1 MSNTDLQA
9 WLIEQIGRKPALDVL
24 FNGFCKKLVKQ
35 GLPIWRVNIGLET
48 LHPADIGF
56 SLVWLDGELTERSRA
71 RPGIL
76 TSDAYINSPARIVD
90 ETNEPFRWQQGED
103 DRGMEVLID
112 LRAEGMTGYVMLP
125 LPFLDTV
132 RSASLS
138 FATKAP
144 GGFTEA
150 MIDDLTAASTLLSPL
165 AERIALRRVALDAL
179 TVYLGP
185 IAAQRAYSGQIERG
199 DLQTIRAAILIS
211 DLRNFTG
218 LSDRMPRREMVSL
231 LDRWFSV
238 LGAEIEAQGG
248 DILKFMGDGLL
259 AVFPVEGDP
268 GPVCDRAL
276 AAALAAL
283 AGTEKLNADLAQ
295 EGIAPLRFGQALH
308 LGDVEFGNIGAAR
321 RIDFTVIGPA
331 VNQASRLQD
340 QTKKLET
347 PIVTS
352 ASFAAAAG
360 RKLRSLGFHALRGV
374 AEPVEIFT
382 PLDGK

>member
-1 MSNTDLQA
+1 MPNSDLQA
-9 WLIEQIGRKPALDVL
+9 WLIEQITRKPALDVL
-24 FNGFCKKLVKQ
+24 FNGFCKKLARQ

-56 SLVWLDGELTERSRA
+56 SFVWLDGELTERSRA

-76 TSDAYINSPARIVD
+76 TSTDYLNSPARIVD
-90 ETNEPFRWQQGED
+90 ETNRPFRWQLGED
-103 DRGMEVLID
+103 DRGMEVLVN

-132 RSASLS
+132 RSAALS
-138 FATKAP
+138 FATRAP
-144 GGFTEA
+144 GGFSTA
-150 MIDDLTAASTLLSPL
+150 MIAELTAATTLLSPL

-179 TVYLGP
+179 AAYLGP
-185 IAAQRAYSGQIERG
+185 TAAQRAYSGQIERG
-199 DLQTIRAAILIS
+199 DLQTIRAAILVS
-211 DLRNFTG
+211 DLRDFTA
-218 LSDRMPRREMVSL
+218 LSDRMDRRAMVSL
-231 LDRWFSV
+231 LDRWFAV
-238 LGAEIEAQGG
+238 LGSEIEIHGG

-259 AVFPVEGDP
+259 AVFPVGEDAGA
-268 GPVCDRAL
+268 VCDRAL
-276 AAALAAL
+276 DAALAAL
-283 AGTEKLNADLAQ
+283 AGTDRLNAELAA

-340 QTKKLET
+340 QTKILRT

-352 ASFAAAAG
+352 ATFAAAAG
-360 RKLRSLGFHALRGV
+360 RRLRSLGRHVLRGV
-374 AEPVEIFT
+374 ADPVEIFA
-382 PLDGK
+382 PL

>member
-1 MSNTDLQA
+1 M
-9 WLIEQIGRKPALDVL
+9 
-24 FNGFCKKLVKQ
+24 
-35 GLPIWRVNIGLET
+35 
-48 LHPADIGF
+48 
-56 SLVWLDGELTERSRA
+56 TERSRA
-71 RPGIL
+71 RSGIL
-76 TSDAYINSPARIVD
+76 TSSDYLNSPAKIVD
-90 ETNEPFRWQQGED
+90 ETNRPFFWQQGED
-103 DRGMEVLID
+103 DRSMEVLVN
-112 LRAEGMTGYVMLP
+112 LQAEGMTGYVMLP
-125 LPFLDTV
+125 LPFLDTF

-138 FATKAP
+138 FATRRP

-150 MIDDLTAASTLLSPL
+150 IIAELTAATILLSPL

-179 TVYLGP
+179 TAYLGP

-199 DLQTIRAAILIS
+199 DLHTIRAAILVT
-211 DLRNFTG
+211 DLRNFTL
-218 LSDRMPRREMVSL
+218 LSDRMERRAMVSL
-231 LDRWFSV
+231 LDRWFAV
-238 LGAEIEAQGG
+238 IGAEIESRGG

-259 AVFPVEGDP
+259 AVFPVEDDP
-268 GPVCDRAL
+268 SAVCDRAL
-276 AAALAAL
+276 AAALAGMV
-283 AGTEKLNADLAQ
+283 GTEKLNADLVL
-295 EGIAPLRFGQALH
+295 EGIAPLRYGQALH

-352 ASFAAAAG
+352 ATFAAAAG

-382 PLDGK
+382 PLQGK